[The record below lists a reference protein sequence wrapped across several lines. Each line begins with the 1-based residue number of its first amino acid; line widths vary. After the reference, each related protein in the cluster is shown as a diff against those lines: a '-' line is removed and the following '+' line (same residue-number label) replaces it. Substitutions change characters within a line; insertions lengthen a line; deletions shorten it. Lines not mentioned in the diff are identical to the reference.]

1 MRGLLTAIA
10 NQFLFIGVW
19 LLLPILVEV
28 IPIFAV
34 YVKLSFKIVI
44 NWLKRHFHRRSQLTN
59 QAFLPMI
66 DVVIPVYN
74 SADTLA
80 QCVTSVITGTYPLEK
95 IMITLVNNES
105 TDQSFQIFQKLQNE
119 FPTARINWL
128 EAAQGKSNALNMALY
143 NTSNKYFVHIDSDGL
158 LDENALLNM
167 VQQFE
172 AEPQT
177 VALTGIILTQISQI
191 AQSWRLRLLQLL
203 EYHEYAAAFLVGRN
217 AEAGANNMF
226 TMSGAFSGFRR
237 AQLADTFMFSS
248 ETVGEDTHMTFQ
260 MRAKG
265 QVKLARNAIFYVEP
279 ITDFNTLYRQRQ
291 RWQIGEMEVVH
302 IFEKQAMLS
311 MRHLLSN
318 FMIRRL
324 LVDHTFLFPRLIWF
338 FAPLVLV
345 AKGFSWQ
352 MLGLIYLA
360 MYGLYVFVSG
370 LFFLLAQVYLKPFRP
385 AYRMYV
391 KTWYITLLMPAY
403 KFVLSWVLLFA
414 LLNRP
419 TERKWQ
425 GRGLSDELAKFRQLV
440 AADARKLRATL
451 KREKS

>member
-105 TDQSFQIFQKLQNE
+105 TDQSFQIFQKLQHE

-167 VQQFE
+167 VQQF
-172 AEPQT
+172 
-177 VALTGIILTQISQI
+177 
-191 AQSWRLRLLQLL
+191 
-203 EYHEYAAAFLVGRN
+203 
-217 AEAGANNMF
+217 
-226 TMSGAFSGFRR
+226 
-237 AQLADTFMFSS
+237 
-248 ETVGEDTHMTFQ
+248 
-260 MRAKG
+260 
-265 QVKLARNAIFYVEP
+265 
-279 ITDFNTLYRQRQ
+279 
-291 RWQIGEMEVVH
+291 
-302 IFEKQAMLS
+302 
-311 MRHLLSN
+311 
-318 FMIRRL
+318 
-324 LVDHTFLFPRLIWF
+324 
-338 FAPLVLV
+338 
-345 AKGFSWQ
+345 
-352 MLGLIYLA
+352 
-360 MYGLYVFVSG
+360 
-370 LFFLLAQVYLKPFRP
+370 
-385 AYRMYV
+385 
-391 KTWYITLLMPAY
+391 
-403 KFVLSWVLLFA
+403 
-414 LLNRP
+414 
-419 TERKWQ
+419 
-425 GRGLSDELAKFRQLV
+425 
-440 AADARKLRATL
+440 
-451 KREKS
+451 

>member
-105 TDQSFQIFQKLQNE
+105 TDQSFQIFQKLQHE

-128 EAAQGKSNALNMALY
+128 EADQGKSNALNMALY

-260 MRAKG
+260 MRA
-265 QVKLARNAIFYVEP
+265 
-279 ITDFNTLYRQRQ
+279 
-291 RWQIGEMEVVH
+291 
-302 IFEKQAMLS
+302 S

-440 AADARKLRATL
+440 ATDTRKLRATL

>member
-74 SADTLA
+74 SAETLA

-105 TDQSFQIFQKLQNE
+105 TDQSFQIFQKLQHE
-119 FPTARINWL
+119 FPTARITWL

-191 AQSWRLRLLQLL
+191 AQSWRLRMLQLL

-338 FAPLVLV
+338 LRH
-345 AKGFSWQ
+345 
-352 MLGLIYLA
+352 
-360 MYGLYVFVSG
+360 LYWW
-370 LFFLLAQVYLKPFRP
+370 LKDSP
-385 AYRMYV
+385 
-391 KTWYITLLMPAY
+391 
-403 KFVLSWVLLFA
+403 
-414 LLNRP
+414 
-419 TERKWQ
+419 
-425 GRGLSDELAKFRQLV
+425 GRCWA
-440 AADARKLRATL
+440 
-451 KREKS
+451 

>member
-105 TDQSFQIFQKLQNE
+105 TDQSFQIFQKLQHE

-217 AEAGANNMF
+217 A
-226 TMSGAFSGFRR
+226 
-237 AQLADTFMFSS
+237 
-248 ETVGEDTHMTFQ
+248 
-260 MRAKG
+260 
-265 QVKLARNAIFYVEP
+265 
-279 ITDFNTLYRQRQ
+279 
-291 RWQIGEMEVVH
+291 EVVH

-440 AADARKLRATL
+440 ATDTRKLRATL